1 MQGPSFRQS
10 VPSPIPTLP
19 FILSRSAD
27 SFRAG
32 EYTSTVEKAHGLL
45 RLDPDRLVIQWRV
58 HRTTSEFA
66 AGYSTREE
74 LDPVREVAI
83 PLSHL
88 AGAELKRRAR
98 WLGGSPR
105 LVINAG
111 DLRAF
116 EGVAGPDGLS
126 LENPARLE
134 LRLPKSE
141 AEAGREFA
149 GELALAISEWQLR
162 LAEERARP
170 AIPPPAADA

>member
-1 MQGPSFRQS
+1 
-10 VPSPIPTLP
+10 VPAPVPTLP
-19 FILSRSAD
+19 FIRTRSAD
-27 SFRAG
+27 AFRSG

-88 AGAELKRRAR
+88 AGAEFKRRAR
-98 WLGGSPR
+98 WLGGAPR
-105 LVINAG
+105 LVISAG

-134 LRLPKSE
+134 LQLPRAE
-141 AEAGREFA
+141 GEAGREFA
-149 GELALAISEWQLR
+149 GELALAISEHQLR

-170 AIPPPAADA
+170 PLPPHADAP